1 MKKELFLLLFTFAI
15 VVFSCKKDEPANPYV
30 PPINPVKSS
39 MFVLNEGTFM
49 YANSSLSYFD
59 METNTVENDM
69 FFRKNGIPLGD
80 VAQSLTKIGDDLYIV
95 VNNSN
100 YIYKVD
106 AKTIEYK
113 AKIEGFASPR
123 YMLQIDN
130 DKAYVSDLESPGV
143 YVLNLN
149 TLEKSFI
156 ETGSA
161 TEGMVKIG
169 DEVFVA
175 NWSNYYVAGASNNTI
190 QVIDCVNDEY
200 VGEIEVAQEPNEIVV
215 DKYNHIWVLCS
226 GGYMPPQDPALLCI
240 DPESRT
246 VIKRFDFEAGADMP
260 DGMSIDGD
268 GENLYFLNGGYNSL
282 SVYKMNVDDAQLPDT
297 AFIASEGRWFYNVKI
312 HPQNGDIYVTEAKPT
327 SNGNLLRYTSDG
339 TLVGTYEV
347 GMFPSYMLFN

>member
-1 MKKELFLLLFTFAI
+1 MKKKLFLLLFTFAI
-15 VVFSCKKDEPANPYV
+15 VVFSCKKDEEVKPYV
-30 PPINPVKSS
+30 PPINPVKG

-49 YANSSLSYFD
+49 YANSSLSYYD
-59 METNTVENDM
+59 MEAGTMENNV
-69 FFRKNGIPLGD
+69 FYRVNEIPLGD
-80 VAQSLTKIGDDLYIV
+80 VAQSLTKIDNDLYIV

-106 AKTIEYK
+106 AKSIEYK
-113 AKIEGFASPR
+113 AKIEGFSSPR
-123 YMLQIDN
+123 YMLPVGN
-130 DKAYVSDLESPGV
+130 GKAYVSDLESPGV

-149 TLEKSFI
+149 TMENSFI

-161 TEGMVKIG
+161 TEVMVKIG
-169 DEVFVA
+169 NEVFVS
-175 NWSNYYVAGASNNTI
+175 NWSNYYVAGASNKTV
-190 QVIDCVNDEY
+190 QVIDCVNDTL
-200 VGEIEVAQEPNEIVV
+200 VADIEVAQEPNAMVV
-215 DKYNHIWVLCS
+215 DKNNHIWVLCS
-226 GGYMPPQDPALLCI
+226 GGYISPQDPALLCI
-240 DPESRT
+240 DPVSRT
-246 VIKRFDFEAGADMP
+246 VIKRFDFEAGADSP

-282 SVYKMNVDDAQLPDT
+282 SVYKMNVDDVQLPDT